1 MTASGSD
8 RSGAAPKAVL
18 LIDPPWSPVFKG
30 KKVTLTCRGSYFP
43 AQGGTSWY
51 SGRRLLREDSEKIQT
66 KMSGSYQCK
75 TQGSSLSDQMRVE
88 FSSDWL
94 ILQVLYPV
102 FEGDT
107 VNLRCQGK
115 EEEKITEKLYYKNGK
130 ELHIYKNLDF
140 IEVKPWD
147 NDKYYCTATGLSY
160 GFSWTET
167 SKPVRIQ
174 VQELFPHP
182 MLIASSSWPT
192 EGSPV
197 TLKCETWLP
206 PMKSDTKLQ
215 FCFFRGDQALEPGW
229 SGSSELQIPTIWS
242 EDSRSY
248 WCEAE
253 AKSHGVRK
261 RSQRSQIYVQRVP
274 VSDVNLEIQPPGG
287 QVVEGEN
294 LLLVCSVAQGT
305 GTVIFSWY
313 KEGTVRSLGRKS
325 QRSLSAELQ
334 VPNMTESDAGRYS
347 CSADNID
354 GSIYSKLIEVTVRIP
369 ASHPIL
375 SLKTP
380 RAQAVMGDVVELH
393 CETQR
398 GSYPILYQFY
408 HEDGTLGNIS
418 VSSGRGASFNLSLT
432 AEHSGN
438 YSCVADNGLG
448 AQHSEMVPLNV
459 TVPASRPV
467 LTLRTPRAQAVVGDV
482 AELHCEAERGSPP
495 ILYRFYHEDFTLGN
509 DSAPSGGGVSFNLS
523 LTVEH
528 SGNFSCDADNG
539 LGSQHSE
546 VVPINVTRPSGNRTG
561 VFAAGVIGGLLSVL
575 GLATATALLSH
586 LKTHKQA
593 GGIPAPRTSSPQECQ
608 EASLFNTSSTN
619 LHEPSCSETPFLT
632 ELQPVYSNVHPEESN
647 LVYSQ
652 IMNMQHTKEDSANSP
667 RMHQKDMEF
676 QVIYSELKKAYPDD
690 SMGQAITRD
699 REQEDS
705 EKNYENVP

>member
-459 TVPASRPV
+459 T
-467 LTLRTPRAQAVVGDV
+467 G
-482 AELHCEAERGSPP
+482 
-495 ILYRFYHEDFTLGN
+495 
-509 DSAPSGGGVSFNLS
+509 
-523 LTVEH
+523 
-528 SGNFSCDADNG
+528 
-539 LGSQHSE
+539 
-546 VVPINVTRPSGNRTG
+546 PSGNRTG